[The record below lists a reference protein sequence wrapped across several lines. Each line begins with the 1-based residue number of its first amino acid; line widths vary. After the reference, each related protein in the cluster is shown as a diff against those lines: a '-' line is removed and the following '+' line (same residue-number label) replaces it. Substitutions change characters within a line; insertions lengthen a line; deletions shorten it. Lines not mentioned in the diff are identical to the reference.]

1 MGENSIKS
9 FFALLRPKHW
19 IKNLFVLAP
28 LVFSGLF
35 TSSAE
40 VFSAFF
46 ATIIF
51 CVAASVVYVFND
63 LNDLDDDRKHPV
75 KSWARPL
82 ASGQISTFHAKWIL
96 GLLVLLLFVGC
107 YFQPSTAM
115 VMVGYVALNFA
126 YSTVLKKFAVVD
138 IFIIAIGFVLRVI
151 AGSFAISVTL
161 SNWMFITTLSL
172 ALFLAAI
179 KRRQELKTVGN
190 ETREVLQ
197 RYTISILDK
206 FAEISATSALLF
218 YSLFIM
224 TMRQEMVVTIPFVLF
239 GFFRYWYIVEFN
251 DDGESPTDALFTD
264 WQLQIAIGLWGASWL
279 VLLLPEN
286 V

>member
-1 MGENSIKS
+1 
-9 FFALLRPKHW
+9 
-19 IKNLFVLAP
+19 
-28 LVFSGLF
+28 
-35 TSSAE
+35 
-40 VFSAFF
+40 
-46 ATIIF
+46 
-51 CVAASVVYVFND
+51 
-63 LNDLDDDRKHPV
+63 
-75 KSWARPL
+75 
-82 ASGQISTFHAKWIL
+82 
-96 GLLVLLLFVGC
+96 
-107 YFQPSTAM
+107 M